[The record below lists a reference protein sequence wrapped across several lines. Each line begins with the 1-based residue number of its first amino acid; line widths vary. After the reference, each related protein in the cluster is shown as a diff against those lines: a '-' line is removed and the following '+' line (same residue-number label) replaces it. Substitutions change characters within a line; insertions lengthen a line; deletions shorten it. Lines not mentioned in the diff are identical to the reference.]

1 MKRILKLV
9 GVNLLVLTILIFIV
23 ELFFGG
29 WINEKNILQN
39 YNILYSSTY
48 YFDVSHLYPE
58 GKEVTYSRDE
68 NGLRISGDKQLKNIN
83 IMTIGGS
90 TTDQRYISDGKT
102 WQDAM
107 YRSLKQ
113 QEVKANIANVGI
125 DGQSTFGHL
134 KNFEV
139 WFPLV
144 PELKPEY
151 ILFYI
156 GINDFYTD
164 ADKYAYITDPQQPS
178 LKTRI
183 KNCSATYN
191 LFRKLQGAFKSR
203 VVKVSHSKIDF
214 SKLNYVEQ
222 PLLDSAKYAA
232 LMEEKLPAY
241 RDRISRL
248 AELSQKMG
256 AKPIFISQPCRK
268 FILKPDGTV
277 SGVSETENYG
287 ETKLNGV
294 DYYHMLTLM
303 NKMIEEVCLEHHY
316 DYFDLTQ
323 STIWEAADFYDF
335 AHNTPSGCEKL
346 GNEIARRMAPIL
358 KKN

>member
-1 MKRILKLV
+1 MKILKLI
-9 GVNLLVLTILIFIV
+9 GINLLILTILVVIV
-23 ELFFGG
+23 ELCFGG
-29 WINEKNILQN
+29 WIIQKNILQN

-68 NGLRISGDKQLKNIN
+68 NGLRISGDNNLKNIN

-107 YRSLKQ
+107 YRKLKQ
-113 QEVKANIANVGI
+113 DGIKANIANVGI

-134 KNFEV
+134 KNFEI

-144 PELKPEY
+144 PELQPKY

-156 GINDFYTD
+156 GINDFYAD
-164 ADKYAYITDPQQPS
+164 ADKYAYITDPQQPN

-214 SKLNYVEQ
+214 SKLNYVDQ
-222 PLLDSAKYAA
+222 PLLDSAKYETLLAD
-232 LMEEKLPAY
+232 KLPGY
-241 RDRISRL
+241 RERISKL
-248 AELSQKMG
+248 AELSKKMG
-256 AKPIFISQPCRK
+256 ATPVFISQPCRK
-268 FILKPDGTV
+268 FILKPDGSV
-277 SGVSETENYG
+277 LGVSETENYG
-287 ETKLNGV
+287 DVILNGV
-294 DYYHMLTLM
+294 DYYHMLTMM
-303 NKMIEEVCLEHHY
+303 NKMIEDICREQHY

-323 STIWEAADFYDF
+323 SAIWEATDFYDF
-335 AHNTPSGCEKL
+335 AHNTPAGCEKL
-346 GNEIARRMAPIL
+346 GNEIAGRMAPIL